1 MAFTAYNLVSFA
13 GIFVLM
19 GFAWLFS
26 TNRNRMNWHAIA
38 WGVGLQLMF
47 GLFIFVAPAG
57 VRVFLAINGLVV
69 KVLEPASEGARF
81 LFGPLALPPG
91 TEGSIGFLLAFQAL
105 PTIIFFSALMSVLY
119 YYGVMQAL
127 IRGFAVVF
135 TKLMRISGAESL
147 CTAANIFVGIESNL
161 TIRPHLV
168 EMTRSEL
175 CMVLTS
181 GMATVASSTMA
192 LYVFLLQSRFPT
204 IAGHLVSASIL
215 SAPAAIVM
223 SKILLPETEN
233 PKTLGRTIKAQ
244 YDKES
249 NVFEAVINGSMSGAK
264 VVLSIA
270 ALLIAVL
277 GLVALAD
284 LGLKSAGPLL
294 NSWMHV
300 QIDWTLR
307 GLLGYLF
314 APFVLV
320 IGVPPADVMAA
331 ARIIGERL
339 VLTEVTS
346 YQDLSTAIAAGSIHY
361 TRSLVITT
369 YALCGFAHV
378 ASMAIFV
385 GGTAALAPNK
395 TTVLSKI
402 GFRALVAATLAG
414 LMTACVAGTFCN
426 GSSVLLGR

>member
-127 IRGFAVVF
+127 IRGFAVAF